1 MMGFV
6 RANNLL
12 RHWRMCSG
20 PGEADCNGHDKFNVI
35 PPPPITVTLWPA
47 RGPGNYR
54 RAPHMVSTTWA
65 N

>member
-1 MMGFV
+1 MENFTDKDVTMMGFV

-20 PGEADCNGHDKFNVI
+20 TGEADCNGHDKFNVI

-47 RGPGNYR
+47 RGPRN
-54 RAPHMVSTTWA
+54 
-65 N
+65 